1 MSPCGRVCS
10 RVPVTGSGTWE
21 HAAPAARPPASPRQ
35 PRGDARTPSDGR
47 RSCCATARPRPL
59 HARPHP
65 LHGCL
70 QLRPV
75 LSSYPLVRTSPEA
88 RGDSAPS
95 KWPPWSSTLPNSLL
109 LGTVLRVGARTE
121 NGPRG
126 GCGCRPCTGQ
136 PPRGTAAGH
145 CPLPRG
151 SGCRALTRSPL
162 SVAFK
167 LERNRSCCRGG
178 KGMSPWQRRLRAC

>member
-1 MSPCGRVCS
+1 MGAYAAACQSQEAEPGNTRPPQRDHLRHHVSLAGTLGPRRTGGGAAAPPHGHAPCTAVCS
-10 RVPVTGSGTWE
+10 F
-21 HAAPAARPPASPRQ
+21 
-35 PRGDARTPSDGR
+35 
-47 RSCCATARPRPL
+47 
-59 HARPHP
+59 
-65 LHGCL
+65 
-70 QLRPV
+70 V
-75 LSSYPLVRTSPEA
+75 LSSYPPVRTGPET
-88 RGDSAPS
+88 RCDSAPS

-126 GCGCRPCTGQ
+126 GCGRRPCAGQ

>member
-21 HAAPAARPPASPRQ
+21 HAAPAARPPVSPRQ
-35 PRGDARTPSDGR
+35 PRGDARTCQTGGGAAAPPHGHTP
-47 RSCCATARPRPL
+47 CTAV
-59 HARPHP
+59 
-65 LHGCL
+65 CSF
-70 QLRPV
+70 V
-75 LSSYPLVRTSPEA
+75 LSSYPPVRTGPEA
-88 RGDSAPS
+88 RCDSAPS

-126 GCGCRPCTGQ
+126 GCGRRPRAGQ

-151 SGCRALTRSPL
+151 SGCRALTCSPL

-178 KGMSPWQRRLRAC
+178 KGMSPWQRRLRAR

>member
-1 MSPCGRVCS
+1 MGAYAAACQSQEAEPGNTRPPQRDHLRHHVSLAGTLGPRRTGGGAAAPPHGHAPCTHGHAPCTAVCS
-10 RVPVTGSGTWE
+10 F
-21 HAAPAARPPASPRQ
+21 
-35 PRGDARTPSDGR
+35 
-47 RSCCATARPRPL
+47 
-59 HARPHP
+59 
-65 LHGCL
+65 
-70 QLRPV
+70 V
-75 LSSYPLVRTSPEA
+75 LSSYPPVRTSPEA
-88 RGDSAPS
+88 RCDSAPS

-126 GCGCRPCTGQ
+126 GCGRRPCAGQ

-151 SGCRALTRSPL
+151 SGCRALTCSPL

-178 KGMSPWQRRLRAC
+178 KGMSPWQRRLRAR